1 MGVLVEVDSLNLIIA
16 ICGVLLLWKES
27 QEVAILDSLDSR
39 SIILQESLEC
49 AQGQWLMSTEGKDCE
64 YL

>member
-1 MGVLVEVDSLNLIIA
+1 MGVLVEVHSLNLIIA
-16 ICGVLLLWKES
+16 ICRIPLLWKES
-27 QEVAILDSLDSR
+27 QEVAILDGLDSR

-49 AQGQWLMSTEGKDCE
+49 AHGQWLMSTEGKNCE